1 MIGQGKAKQRN
12 TIIGLRRWAVHD
24 VHAVSIKV
32 HLVSNPSCH
41 RRLNR
46 LAHLSAWGD
55 DRDAIL
61 VNDGE
66 RV

>member
-12 TIIGLRRWAVHD
+12 TIIGLRRWAVYD

-41 RRLNR
+41 HGLNR
-46 LAHLSAWGD
+46 LAHLSDWGYD
-55 DRDAIL
+55 YVTIL
-61 VNDGE
+61 VNEDE